1 MNVSWN
7 LFPHE
12 QISLHSHPWQG
23 KAKENPHMKPK
34 SGGGSSTEKALK
46 ILLAFTPH
54 NREMGTLTLSEKLN
68 IHKSTVSRLLHIL
81 ADYGFLQQ
89 NPATKKYLLGRS
101 AAKLGE
107 SVKTS
112 LSSSLVNIAS
122 PHISKLSAEMGESIA
137 LEVLSGTRVYL
148 VHHVEGQ
155 NHIRFSFKQG
165 EEVPLHVAAGA
176 KTILAFSETA
186 FVNRCLKSKLHRY
199 TDKTITSKKA
209 LFTELEKIR
218 KRGIAFDR
226 GERYE
231 DAYAIGAPIFNHE
244 GAPVA
249 AVIMAG
255 PAFRMTASF
264 LAAAEE
270 PLKNTASAISS
281 QLYY

>member
-1 MNVSWN
+1 
-7 LFPHE
+7 
-12 QISLHSHPWQG
+12 
-23 KAKENPHMKPK
+23 MKPK

-46 ILLAFTPH
+46 ILLSFTPH
-54 NREMGTLTLSEKLN
+54 NREMGTLALSQKLD

-81 ADYGFLQQ
+81 TDYGFLQQ
-89 NPATKKYLLGRS
+89 NPVTKKYRLGRS

-155 NHIRFSFKQG
+155 NHIRCSFKQG

-176 KTILAFSETA
+176 KTILAFSDPA
-186 FVNRCLKSKLHRY
+186 FVSRCLKTRLHRY
-199 TDKTITSKKA
+199 TDKTITSRKA
-209 LFTELEKIR
+209 FFSELETIR
-218 KRGIAFDR
+218 KRGVGFDR

-231 DAYAIGAPIFNHE
+231 DAYAIAAPIFSHE
-244 GAPVA
+244 RVPVA

-255 PAFRMTASF
+255 PAFRMTGSF
-264 LAAAEE
+264 LEAAEE
-270 PLKNTASAISS
+270 PLKRTAAAISS